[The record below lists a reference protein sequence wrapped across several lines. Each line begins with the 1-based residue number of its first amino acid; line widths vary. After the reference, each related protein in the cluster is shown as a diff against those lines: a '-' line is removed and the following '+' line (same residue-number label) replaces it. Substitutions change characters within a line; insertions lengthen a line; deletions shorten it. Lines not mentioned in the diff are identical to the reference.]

1 MTPSA
6 TTRFAPS
13 PTGFLHLGH
22 VVSGLYSRI
31 MAGGAGKFLIRIE
44 DIDTTRCT
52 PELTQALREDL
63 DWLGLYSDGPVR
75 QQSEHLAEYHAV
87 LANLRER
94 GLLYPCFCTR
104 REIAEAATQVAPDG
118 SLVYPGTC
126 RHGAGREGQGRDPV
140 WRLDMGRALDV
151 LQEVP
156 GWHEVGHGHG
166 RVAGKAEAFG
176 DIVLAR
182 RDTGVSYHL
191 CVTHDDAL
199 EGVTTVTRGR
209 DLYEAT
215 SVQRVL
221 QDLMGWPEPAYAHH
235 ALILDADGHKL
246 SKRDGAEGVR
256 VLRQAGWTARQVREH
271 PLVRQALEASLPTGA
286 YSGG

>member
-1 MTPSA
+1 MTPPA

-31 MAGGAGKFLIRIE
+31 MAGEGGRFLIRIE

-52 PELTQALREDL
+52 PELIAALREDL
-63 DWLGLYSDGPVR
+63 EWLGLSSDEPVR
-75 QQSEHLAEYHAV
+75 RQSRHFPEYQVV
-87 LANLRER
+87 LKTLRER

-104 REIAEAATQVAPDG
+104 REIAEAATQTAPDG

-126 RHGAGREGQGRDPV
+126 RHGPVHVGREPV
-140 WRLDMGRALDV
+140 WRLDMARALDV
-151 LQEVP
+151 LQGVP
-156 GWHEVGHGHG
+156 GWHEIWHG
-166 RVAGKAEAFG
+166 RVAGKADAFG

-221 QDLMGWPEPAYAHH
+221 QDLMGWPEPTYAHH
-235 ALILDADGHKL
+235 ALILDAEGHKL

-256 VLRQAGWTARQVREH
+256 VLRQAGWRARQVREH

>member
-1 MTPSA
+1 MTPPA

-31 MAGGAGKFLIRIE
+31 MAGEGGRFLIRIE

-52 PELTQALREDL
+52 PELTAALREDL
-63 DWLGLYSDGPVR
+63 EWLGLSSDEPVR
-75 QQSEHLAEYHAV
+75 RQSRHLPEYQVV
-87 LANLRER
+87 LKTLRER
-94 GLLYPCFCTR
+94 RLLYPCFCTR
-104 REIAEAATQVAPDG
+104 REIAEAATQTAPDG

-126 RHGAGREGQGRDPV
+126 RHGPVHAGREPV
-140 WRLDMGRALDV
+140 WRLDMARALDV
-151 LQEVP
+151 LQGVP
-156 GWHEVGHGHG
+156 GWHEIGHG
-166 RVAGKAEAFG
+166 RVAGKANAFG

-221 QDLMGWPEPAYAHH
+221 QDLMGWPEPTYAHH
-235 ALILDADGHKL
+235 ALILDSEGHKL

-256 VLRQAGWTARQVREH
+256 VLQQAGWRARQVREH

>member
-1 MTPSA
+1 M
-6 TTRFAPS
+6 
-13 PTGFLHLGH
+13 GH
-22 VVSGLYSRI
+22 VVSGLYSRF
-31 MAGGAGKFLIRIE
+31 MAGETGKFLIRIE

-63 DWLGLYSDGPVR
+63 DWLGLASDGLVR
-75 QQSEHLAEYHAV
+75 RQSEHLVEYHAV
-87 LANLRER
+87 LASLREQ

-104 REIAEAATQVAPDG
+104 REIAEAATQIAPDG
-118 SLVYPGTC
+118 SRVYPGIC
-126 RHGAGREGQGRDPV
+126 RHGMAREGRGRDPV
-140 WRLDMGRALDV
+140 WRLNMGRALDV
-151 LQEVP
+151 LQGVP
-156 GWHEVGHGHG
+156 DWHEAGCG
-166 RVAGKAEAFG
+166 RVAGKADAFG

-221 QDLMGWPEPAYAHH
+221 QELMGWPEPAYVHH

-256 VLRQAGWTARQVREH
+256 VLRQAGWTAGQVLKH
-271 PLVRQALEASLPTGA
+271 PLVRQALEASLPTGV

>member
-1 MTPSA
+1 MTLSA

-31 MAGGAGKFLIRIE
+31 MAGEGGKFLIRIE

-52 PELTQALREDL
+52 PELTVALREDL
-63 DWLGLYSDGPVR
+63 DWLGLSSDGPVR
-75 QQSEHLAEYHAV
+75 QQSRHLPEYQAV
-87 LANLRER
+87 LETLRER

-104 REIAEAATQVAPDG
+104 REIADAAAQTAPDG
-118 SLVYPGTC
+118 SVVYPGIC
-126 RHGAGREGQGRDPV
+126 RHGAVHAGREPV

-156 GWHEVGHGHG
+156 GWHELG
-166 RVAGKAEAFG
+166 RGQIAGQAGAFG

-199 EGVTTVTRGR
+199 QGVTIVTRGR

-221 QDLMGWPEPAYAHH
+221 QGLMGWPKPLYAHH
-235 ALILDADGHKL
+235 ALIVDEDGHKL

-256 VLRQAGWTARQVREH
+256 VLRQEGWTAQQVLGH
-271 PLVRQALEASLPTGA
+271 PLVRQALETSFIPADRHPDR
-286 YSGG
+286 

>member
-1 MTPSA
+1 MTPPP

-31 MAGGAGKFLIRIE
+31 MAGEGGRFLVRIE

-63 DWLGLYSDGPVR
+63 GWLGLLSDGPVR
-75 QQSEHLAEYHAV
+75 RQSEHLAEYHAV
-87 LANLRER
+87 LASLRER

-118 SLVYPGTC
+118 SVVYPGTC
-126 RHGAGREGQGRDPV
+126 RHGAVRAGQGRDPV
-140 WRLDMGRALDV
+140 WRLDMARALDV
-151 LQEVP
+151 LQGVP
-156 GWHEVGHGHG
+156 GWHEVGHGS
-166 RVAGKAEAFG
+166 VAGKADAFG

-199 EGVTTVTRGR
+199 EGVTIVTRGR

-221 QDLMGWPEPAYAHH
+221 QELMGWPELAYAHH
-235 ALILDADGHKL
+235 ALIMGADGQKL

-256 VLRQAGWTARQVREH
+256 VLRQEGWTARQVLDH
-271 PLVRQALEASLPTGA
+271 PLVLQALEASA
-286 YSGG
+286 YSGGYVPG

>member
-1 MTPSA
+1 MTFPV

-31 MAGGAGKFLIRIE
+31 MAGESGKFLIRIE
-44 DIDTTRCT
+44 DIDTMRCT
-52 PELTQALREDL
+52 PELTAALREDL
-63 DWLGLYSDGPVR
+63 DWLGLVSAVPTR
-75 QQSEHLAEYHAV
+75 QQFKHLPEYQAV
-87 LANLRER
+87 LETLRER
-94 GLLYPCFCTR
+94 RLLYPCFCTR
-104 REIAEAATQVAPDG
+104 REIAEAATQTAPDG
-118 SLVYPGTC
+118 SVVYPGTC
-126 RHGAGREGQGRDPV
+126 RHGAVHAGREPV
-140 WRLDMGRALDV
+140 WRLDMGRALEI

-156 GWHEVGHGHG
+156 GWQELGHG
-166 RVAGKAEAFG
+166 RIAGRADAFG

-199 EGVTTVTRGR
+199 QGVTTVTRGR

-221 QDLMGWPEPAYAHH
+221 QNLMGWAEPVYAHH
-235 ALILDADGHKL
+235 ALIIGPDGQKL

-256 VLRQAGWTARQVREH
+256 VLRQEGWTARQVLDH
-271 PLVRQALEASLPTGA
+271 PLVRQALEASFIPAGRRPDR
-286 YSGG
+286 

>member
-1 MTPSA
+1 MTLPA

-31 MAGGAGKFLIRIE
+31 MAGEGGRFLIRIE

-52 PELTQALREDL
+52 PELTTALREDL
-63 DWLGLYSDGPVR
+63 DWLGLSSDAPVR
-75 QQSEHLAEYHAV
+75 QQSRHLSEYQSV
-87 LANLRER
+87 LETLRER
-94 GLLYPCFCTR
+94 RLLYPCFCTR
-104 REIAEAATQVAPDG
+104 REIAEAATQAAPDG
-118 SLVYPGTC
+118 SVVYPGTC
-126 RHGAGREGQGRDPV
+126 RHGAVHEAREPV

-156 GWHEVGHGHG
+156 GWQELGHG
-166 RVAGKAEAFG
+166 RIAGQAGTFG

-191 CVTHDDAL
+191 CVTCDDAL
-199 EGVTTVTRGR
+199 QGVTTVTRGR

-221 QDLMGWPEPAYAHH
+221 QDLMGWPEPVYAHH
-235 ALILDADGHKL
+235 ALIMGADGQKL

-256 VLRQAGWTARQVREH
+256 VLRQKGWTARQVLEH
-271 PLVRQALEASLPTGA
+271 PLVRQALKESFIPAGRSPDR
-286 YSGG
+286 

>member
-1 MTPSA
+1 MTLSA

-31 MAGGAGKFLIRIE
+31 MAGEGGKFLIRIE

-52 PELTQALREDL
+52 PELTVALREDL
-63 DWLGLYSDGPVR
+63 DWLGLSSDGPVR
-75 QQSEHLAEYHAV
+75 QQSRHLPEYQSV
-87 LANLRER
+87 LETLRER

-104 REIAEAATQVAPDG
+104 REIADAATQTAPDG
-118 SLVYPGTC
+118 SVVYPGTC
-126 RHGAGREGQGRDPV
+126 RHGAVHAGREPV

-156 GWHEVGHGHG
+156 GWHELG
-166 RVAGKAEAFG
+166 RGQIAGQAGAFG

-199 EGVTTVTRGR
+199 QGVTIVTRGR

-221 QDLMGWPEPAYAHH
+221 QDLMGWPEPLYAHH
-235 ALILDADGHKL
+235 ALIMGADGQKL

-256 VLRQAGWTARQVREH
+256 VLRQEGWTARQVLDH
-271 PLVRQALEASLPTGA
+271 PLVRQALEESFIPAGRCPDR
-286 YSGG
+286 

>member
-1 MTPSA
+1 MTPPA

-31 MAGGAGKFLIRIE
+31 MAGEAGKFLIRIE

-63 DWLGLYSDGPVR
+63 DWLGLASDGPVR
-75 QQSEHLAEYHAV
+75 EQSRHLPEYHAV
-87 LANLRER
+87 LDNLRER

-104 REIAEAATQVAPDG
+104 REIAGAATQVAPDG

-126 RHGAGREGQGRDPV
+126 RHGAAREGQGRDPV

-156 GWHEVGHGHG
+156 GWHEVGHG

-235 ALILDADGHKL
+235 ALILDGDGHKL

-256 VLRQAGWTARQVREH
+256 VLRQAGWTAEQVLEH
-271 PLVRQALEASLPTGA
+271 PLVRQTLEASLPTGA

>member
-1 MTPSA
+1 MTPPA

-31 MAGGAGKFLIRIE
+31 VAGEAGKFLIRIE

-63 DWLGLYSDGPVR
+63 DWLGLLSDGPVR
-75 QQSEHLAEYHAV
+75 QQSRHLPEYHVV

-104 REIAEAATQVAPDG
+104 REIAEAATQIAPDG

-126 RHGAGREGQGRDPV
+126 RHGAAREGPGRDPV
-140 WRLDMGRALDV
+140 WRLDMEQALDV

-156 GWHEVGHGHG
+156 GWHEVGHGH
-166 RVAGKAEAFG
+166 VAGKADAFG

-182 RDTGVSYHL
+182 RDTGLSYHL

-221 QDLMGWPEPAYAHH
+221 QELMGWPEPVYAHH
-235 ALILDADGHKL
+235 ALILDADGQKL

-256 VLRQAGWTARQVREH
+256 VLRQEGWTARQVLDH
-271 PLVRQALEASLPTGA
+271 PLVLQALEASA

>member
-1 MTPSA
+1 MTPPA

-22 VVSGLYSRI
+22 VVSGLYSQI
-31 MAGGAGKFLIRIE
+31 MAGEAGKFLIRIE

-63 DWLGLYSDGPVR
+63 DWLGLASDELVR
-75 QQSEHLAEYHAV
+75 QQSKHLAEYHAV
-87 LANLRER
+87 LENLRER

-104 REIAEAATQVAPDG
+104 REISGAATGEAPDG

-126 RHGAGREGQGRDPV
+126 RRGSPVDRQGRDPV
-140 WRLDMGRALDV
+140 WRLDMQRALDV

-156 GWHEVGHGHG
+156 GWHEVGHG
-166 RVAGKAEAFG
+166 RIVGKADAFG

-221 QDLMGWPEPAYAHH
+221 QELMGWPEPAYAHH
-235 ALILDADGHKL
+235 ALILDGDGHKL

-256 VLRQAGWTARQVREH
+256 VLRQKGWTARQVLEH
-271 PLVRQALEASLPTGA
+271 PLVRQALEASLAIGG

>member
-1 MTPSA
+1 
-6 TTRFAPS
+6 
-13 PTGFLHLGH
+13 
-22 VVSGLYSRI
+22 
-31 MAGGAGKFLIRIE
+31 MAGEGGKFLIRIE
-44 DIDTTRCT
+44 DIDTMRCT
-52 PELTQALREDL
+52 PELTAPLREDL
-63 DWLGLYSDGPVR
+63 DWLELSSDAPVR
-75 QQSEHLAEYHAV
+75 QQSRHLSEYHAV
-87 LANLRER
+87 LETLRKR

-104 REIAEAATQVAPDG
+104 REIADAATQTAPDG
-118 SLVYPGTC
+118 SVVYPGTC
-126 RHGAGREGQGRDPV
+126 RHGAVHAGREPV

-156 GWHEVGHGHG
+156 GWQELG
-166 RVAGKAEAFG
+166 RGRIAGQAGTFG

-199 EGVTTVTRGR
+199 QGVTTVTRGR

-221 QDLMGWPEPAYAHH
+221 QDLMGWPEPVYAHH
-235 ALILDADGHKL
+235 ALILGADGQKL

-256 VLRQAGWTARQVREH
+256 VLRQEGWTVRQVLDH
-271 PLVRQALEASLPTGA
+271 PLVRQALKESFIPAGRSPDR
-286 YSGG
+286 

>member
-1 MTPSA
+1 MTPPA

-31 MAGGAGKFLIRIE
+31 VAGEAGKFLIRIE

-63 DWLGLYSDGPVR
+63 DWLGLSSDGPVR
-75 QQSEHLAEYHAV
+75 QQSRHLPEYHVV

-104 REIAEAATQVAPDG
+104 REIADVATQVAPDG

-126 RHGAGREGQGRDPV
+126 RHGAAREKQGRDPV
-140 WRLDMGRALDV
+140 WRLDMEQALDV

-156 GWHEVGHGHG
+156 GWHEVGHGH
-166 RVAGKAEAFG
+166 VAGKADAFG

-199 EGVTTVTRGR
+199 EGMTTVTRGR

-221 QDLMGWPEPAYAHH
+221 QELMGWPEPVYAHH
-235 ALILDADGHKL
+235 ALILDADGQKL

-256 VLRQAGWTARQVREH
+256 VLRQEGWTARQVLDH
-271 PLVRQALEASLPTGA
+271 PLVLQALEASA

>member
-1 MTPSA
+1 MTIPV

-22 VVSGLYSRI
+22 VVSGRYSRI
-31 MAGGAGKFLIRIE
+31 MAGDGGKFLIRIE

-52 PELTQALREDL
+52 PALTQALREDL
-63 DWLGLYSDGPVR
+63 EWLGLSSDGPVR
-75 QQSEHLAEYHAV
+75 QQSAHLAEYQAV

-94 GLLYPCFCTR
+94 GVLYPCFCTR
-104 REIAEAATQVAPDG
+104 REIADAATQVAPDG
-118 SLVYPGTC
+118 SLVYPGIC
-126 RHGAGREGQGRDPV
+126 RHSVARKVQGRDPA

-151 LQEVP
+151 LQDVP
-156 GWHEVGHGHG
+156 GWYEVGHG
-166 RVAGKAEAFG
+166 RVAGKADAFG

-221 QDLMGWPEPAYAHH
+221 QELMGWPELTYAHH
-235 ALILDADGHKL
+235 ALILDADGQKL

-256 VLRQAGWTARQVREH
+256 VLRQEGWTARQVLDH
-271 PLVRQALEASLPTGA
+271 PRVLQALEASA

>member
-1 MTPSA
+1 MTLPA

-31 MAGGAGKFLIRIE
+31 MAGESGRFLIRIE

-52 PELTQALREDL
+52 PELTAALREDL
-63 DWLGLYSDGPVR
+63 DWLGLSSDEPVR
-75 QQSEHLAEYHAV
+75 QQSRHLLQYQAV
-87 LANLRER
+87 LDILRER
-94 GLLYPCFCTR
+94 RLLYPCFCTR
-104 REIAEAATQVAPDG
+104 REIADAATQTAPDG
-118 SLVYPGTC
+118 SVVYPGTC
-126 RHGAGREGQGRDPV
+126 RHGASHADREPV

-151 LQEVP
+151 LQQVP
-156 GWHEVGHGHG
+156 GWQELG
-166 RVAGKAEAFG
+166 RGRIAGQADAFG

-199 EGVTTVTRGR
+199 QGVTTVTRGR

-221 QDLMGWPEPAYAHH
+221 QELMGWPEPVYAHH
-235 ALILDADGHKL
+235 ALIMGADGQKL

-256 VLRQAGWTARQVREH
+256 ALRQEGWTARLVLDH
-271 PLVRQALEASLPTGA
+271 PLVRQALAASFIPA
-286 YSGG
+286 DRRPDR

>member
-1 MTPSA
+1 MTFPA

-31 MAGGAGKFLIRIE
+31 MAGESGKFLIRIE
-44 DIDTTRCT
+44 DIDTMRCT
-52 PELTQALREDL
+52 PELTAALREDL
-63 DWLGLYSDGPVR
+63 DWLGLVSAVPTR
-75 QQSEHLAEYHAV
+75 QQSKHLPEYQAV
-87 LANLRER
+87 LETLRER
-94 GLLYPCFCTR
+94 RLLYPCFCTR
-104 REIAEAATQVAPDG
+104 REIAEAATQTAPDG
-118 SLVYPGTC
+118 SVVYPGTC
-126 RHGAGREGQGRDPV
+126 RHGAVHAGREPV
-140 WRLDMGRALDV
+140 WRLDIGRALEV
-151 LQEVP
+151 LQDVP
-156 GWHEVGHGHG
+156 GWQELGHG
-166 RVAGKAEAFG
+166 RIAGRADAFG

-199 EGVTTVTRGR
+199 QGVTTVTRGR

-221 QDLMGWPEPAYAHH
+221 QNLMGWAEPVYAHH
-235 ALILDADGHKL
+235 ALIIGPDGQKL

-256 VLRQAGWTARQVREH
+256 VLRQEGWTARQVLDH
-271 PLVRQALEASLPTGA
+271 PLVRQALEASFIPA
-286 YSGG
+286 DRRPDR